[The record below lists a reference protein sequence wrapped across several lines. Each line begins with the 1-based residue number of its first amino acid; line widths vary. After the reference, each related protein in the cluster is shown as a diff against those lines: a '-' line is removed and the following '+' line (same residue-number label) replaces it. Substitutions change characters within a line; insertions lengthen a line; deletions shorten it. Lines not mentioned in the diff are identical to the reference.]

1 MSNCS
6 STLYSTFQ
14 AEFVDYKS
22 PYHPLEQVRSLW
34 FRNLTD
40 VRTGELLQE
49 HILVLEVP
57 FKHLEL
63 MLGDLIQ
70 FNAVY
75 YSARSLDNSN
85 EFVHGIR
92 NISSL
97 QKIN

>member
-1 MSNCS
+1 MIYWKFKY
-6 STLYSTFQ
+6 L
-14 AEFVDYKS
+14 
-22 PYHPLEQVRSLW
+22 
-34 FRNLTD
+34 
-40 VRTGELLQE
+40 RTQRALAVGVSEE